1 MYSAQAGR
9 RMAQMVAGRA
19 SDVPRLPIFHQELPH
34 EGWKTPFRRLGQWG
48 LYKLYHFQDERG

>member
-1 MYSAQAGR
+1 
-9 RMAQMVAGRA
+9 MAQMVAGRA